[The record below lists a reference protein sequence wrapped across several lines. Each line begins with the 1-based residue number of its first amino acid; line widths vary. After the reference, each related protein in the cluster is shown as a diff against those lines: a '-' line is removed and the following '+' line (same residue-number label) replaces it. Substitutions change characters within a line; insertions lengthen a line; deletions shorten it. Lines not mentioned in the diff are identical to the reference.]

1 MEYYSAIEKN
11 EKNDI
16 CSNMVELEIIILSK
30 SDRERQTSY
39 DITYMR
45 NLKKQT
51 QMNLMQNRNRLTEFE
66 KQTYAYQRRQVG

>member
-30 SDRERQTSY
+30 SNRERQTSY
-39 DITYMR
+39 DITYMW

-51 QMNLMQNRNRLTEFE
+51 QMNLTAEQ
-66 KQTYAYQRRQVG
+66 KQTYRI